1 MKSNY
6 FRFII
11 LTLCVF
17 TFYTSSAQ
25 KFKNA
30 NEYLSFIGEENQKI
44 SKSSWNYTKSV
55 AHSKSPRKIE
65 GDRKRLLKSIQRAMQ
80 KIKKATPFEG
90 EETFKKTVLEY
101 MDLRTSILKNDYA
114 KIVDMKEVAEQSYDF
129 MEAYILAQKLADE
142 RMQEAQETYENA
154 QKDYAARNNIRLIDA
169 ETDLSR
175 KMKISNEVFEHK
187 NDVYLVFFKSNIQ
200 ERFMLSALSS
210 NDISAIQQNA
220 NALQTFAKE
229 GMESIDTITIY
240 KEDVSLVK
248 ATKIALQFYKNET
261 EIEIPKMLEFFLL
274 NEKFNAIKNAIDKKS
289 GKDRTKKEIDD
300 YNGMVEKM
308 NKAVNDFNKANEKL
322 NKERTKIINQ
332 WNEASAKFLSR
343 HIPKE

>member
-1 MKSNY
+1 MQTNY
-6 FRFII
+6 IKTI
-11 LTLCVF
+11 LVLCCVVGF
-17 TFYTSSAQ
+17 QLTTAQ
-25 KFKNA
+25 NFKKA

-65 GDRKRLLKSIQRAMQ
+65 GDRKRLLKSIERAMQ
-80 KIKKATPFEG
+80 KIKNATPFEG
-90 EETFKKTVLEY
+90 EDAYQKTVLDY
-101 MDLRTSILKNDYA
+101 MDLRMSILKNDYA

-154 QKDYAARNNIRLIDA
+154 QKDYAARNNIRLIES
-169 ETDLSR
+169 ETDLGR

-187 NDVYLVFFKSNIQ
+187 NEVYLVFFKSNIQ
-200 ERFMLSALSS
+200 ERFMLNALAS

-220 NALQTFAKE
+220 NALQTFAEE
-229 GMESIDTITIY
+229 GIQALDTITLY
-240 KEDVSLVK
+240 KDDTSVIK
-248 ATKIALQFYKNET
+248 ATKIALEFYLNET
-261 EIEIPKMLEFFLL
+261 KNEIPKMLEFFLL
-274 NEKFNAIKNAIDKKS
+274 NEKFTAIKNAIDKKAQ
-289 GKDRTKKEIDD
+289 KDRTKKDIDQ
-300 YNGMVEKM
+300 YNAMANEM
-308 NKAVNDFNKANEKL
+308 NKAVVDFNKANEQL